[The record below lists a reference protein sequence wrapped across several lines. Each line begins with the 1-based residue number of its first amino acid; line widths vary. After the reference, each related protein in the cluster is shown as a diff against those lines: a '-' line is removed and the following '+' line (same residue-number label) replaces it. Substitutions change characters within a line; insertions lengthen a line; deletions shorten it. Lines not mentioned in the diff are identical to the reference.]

1 MIIYPAMD
9 LIGGTVVRLKQG
21 RFDLV
26 TAYDTDPLEAL
37 RQFAAAGAQWAHV
50 VDLDGARV
58 GSPVQHELIA
68 DLARAAPLCLQVA
81 GGIRKR
87 EHLARMF
94 DAGIARVV
102 VGSLAVKQPDVVRV
116 WLEEFGPE
124 RIALSLDVRVT
135 REGDS
140 PSAGT
145 VPIVSVSGWTE
156 DSGRSLWDVAELYPQ
171 ARHFLITD
179 IGRDGMLLGP
189 NVELYEEIARRLPNA
204 AVQASGG
211 VSMMADLK
219 RLPTDGAIIGK
230 ALWEGRI
237 SLEEALG
244 RARA

>member
-9 LIGGTVVRLKQG
+9 LIGGTAVRLKQG

-26 TAYDTDPLEAL
+26 TAYETDPQEAL
-37 RQFAAAGAQWAHV
+37 RQFASAGAEWAHV

-58 GSPVQHELIA
+58 GSPVQHELVA
-68 DLARAAPLCLQVA
+68 DLARATPLRLQVA
-81 GGIRKR
+81 GGMRKR

-94 DAGIARVV
+94 EAGVARVA
-102 VGSLAVKQPDVVRV
+102 VGSLAVKRPDIVRE
-116 WLEEFGPE
+116 WIEEFGPE
-124 RIALSLDVRVT
+124 CITLSLDVRLG
-135 REGDS
+135 EGT
-140 PSAGT
+140 PMVA
-145 VPIVSVSGWTE
+145 VAGWTE

-211 VSMMADLK
+211 VSMIADLK

-237 SLEEALG
+237 SLQEALG